1 MVSRKYFMICM
12 LLTLLR
18 NTASLNFVDY
28 LNNAINIT
36 TSLPTHI
43 SSTSDMTAT
52 STSPITKCDIQ
63 MNNGDPNSV
72 REDLCECADGYAI
85 IDHDEY
91 DNKIPL
97 TCVEILPETS
107 TITETEDIKTTATSS
122 KLKPI
127 RKKETFRATG
137 SLLGYYITGGALF
150 TLMITVSGR
159 FN

>member
-1 MVSRKYFMICM
+1 
-12 LLTLLR
+12 
-18 NTASLNFVDY
+18 
-28 LNNAINIT
+28 
-36 TSLPTHI
+36 
-43 SSTSDMTAT
+43 
-52 STSPITKCDIQ
+52 

-107 TITETEDIKTTATSS
+107 TITETEDIKTTATTETEDIKTTATSS

-150 TLMITVSGR
+150 TLMITASGLHYIWSLR
-159 FN
+159 RNGYYEIIHFV